1 MSTGVIVMSKVP
13 LPGRTKSRLQE
24 AAGAQEAALFH
35 RACLYDLKE
44 VLCTCGMLARIYIA
58 GGSDE
63 EFRSSFPHALPEEFK
78 YLVELDWSDFAF
90 YQQRGADLGERMFCA
105 VQESLTEFQEV
116 ILIGSDIP
124 GIDQFLL
131 EQACTELRQHD
142 LVLGPAKDGGY
153 YLIGLK
159 SADPFLFREI
169 EWGSRLVL
177 EQTLQA
183 AHRQQLKVALL
194 PEMQDIDRWQ
204 DLVEWNQ
211 LGSDSNAESTLA
223 WRYAKYLLKHAKV
236 SS

>member
-1 MSTGVIVMSKVP
+1 MSKVP

-24 AAGAQEAALFH
+24 KAGAQEAALFH
-35 RACLYDLKE
+35 RACLYDLQA
-44 VLCTCGMLARIYIA
+44 VLRTCRMPARIYIA

-63 EFRSSFPHALPEEFK
+63 EFRSSFPHALPEEFTC
-78 YLVELDWSDFAF
+78 LLELDWSDFAF
-90 YQQRGADLGERMFCA
+90 YLQHGGDLGERMLCA

-124 GIDQFLL
+124 GIDQNLL
-131 EQACTELRQHD
+131 EQSCAELQQHD

-159 SADPFLFREI
+159 SADLFLFCEI
-169 EWGSRLVL
+169 EWGSGLVL

-183 AHRQQLKVALL
+183 ARRHQLKTALL

-204 DLVEWNQ
+204 DLVVWTTE
-211 LGSDSNAESTLA
+211 LAGDSRAESTLA
-223 WRYAKYLLKHAKV
+223 WRYADYLLKHAKV
-236 SS
+236 SG